1 MKKGNR
7 ESAKYRKTLL
17 FFETEIK
24 QGKMIL
30 KNIKYNYEINKYYQI
45 NKFSGVFDT
54 LLSFSNKMLYNNI

>member
-24 QGKMIL
+24 QGKNDIEEY
-30 KNIKYNYEINKYYQI
+30 KI
-45 NKFSGVFDT
+45 
-54 LLSFSNKMLYNNI
+54 